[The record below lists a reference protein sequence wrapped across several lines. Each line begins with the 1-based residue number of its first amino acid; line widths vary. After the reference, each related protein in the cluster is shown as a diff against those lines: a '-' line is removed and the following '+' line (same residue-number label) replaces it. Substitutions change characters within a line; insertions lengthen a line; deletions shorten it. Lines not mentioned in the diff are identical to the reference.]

1 MASPACTVNATAT
14 TNGVDATAGATTT
27 IALISSAGVK
37 TWSIS
42 CTGTDELLV
51 AGTINAGLTIDGVAK
66 TGTFTQ
72 PVAGSALIFTSSV
85 TDNNGLVSTTT
96 FGVYTRTAAALR
108 VGAVGETTEGN
119 AAFGTTST
127 VNAKIRQAAG
137 GGSALPKTRT
147 RRSAASASTVTTA
160 DDLIEVIA
168 PANPITLPASPSDG
182 HEYEVKN
189 NTSGNN
195 NVLGNGHNF
204 DVTGTA
210 TFVLAPQQSTTF
222 TYSSG
227 SAMWLTT

>member
-51 AGTINAGLTIDGVAK
+51 AGTINAGLTIDGVGK
-66 TGTFTQ
+66 TCTFTQ

-119 AAFGTTST
+119 AAYGTTAII
-127 VNAKIRQAAG
+127 NAKIRQVAG
-137 GGSALPKTRT
+137 GAATRNVPT
-147 RRSAASASTVTTA
+147 VEKSASYTLTTA
-160 DDLIEVIA
+160 DALVTFVGSTA
-168 PANPITLPASPSDG
+168 AQTLTLPAAPAAGDPYSISNESTVP
-182 HEYEVKN
+182 V
-189 NTSGNN
+189 TIA
-195 NVLGNGHNF
+195 GNGN
-204 DVTGTA
+204 TIRGGA
-210 TFVLAPQQSTTF
+210 TFVLQPGYALNVTKSVSAIWTT
-222 TYSSG
+222 T
-227 SAMWLTT
+227 